1 MLNRVNR
8 VLLTNVEAANTGTN
22 IDTIVNG
29 DMLIFNKTWGTALT
43 GTPTVTSADGN
54 DTIFTSQT
62 LRNKDGNDRSKN
74 RDEYD
79 RKKNI
84 EKSNTSGDSNSNN
97 LFSSNDFSHLRKPD
111 TGNRT
116 VKITDFVDEKSFA
129 LSALKDF
136 LKTLEVYLMK
146 RR

>member
-1 MLNRVNR
+1 MISYY
-8 VLLTNVEAANTGTN
+8 G
-22 IDTIVNG
+22 
-29 DMLIFNKTWGTALT
+29 
-43 GTPTVTSADGN
+43 
-54 DTIFTSQT
+54 
-62 LRNKDGNDRSKN
+62 LRTDKSKDGNDRLKN

-84 EKSNTSGDSNSNN
+84 EESNASGDSNSNN
-97 LFSSNDFSHLRKPD
+97 LFSSNDFSHLRKPE

-116 VKITDFVDEKSFA
+116 VKIADFVDEKSFA

-136 LKTLEVYLMK
+136 LKVLEVYLMK